1 MHVIIVVMALAAIIF
16 AQRITNGVI
25 RRWYGVNDAL
35 FHKRLQCAVHRYT
48 VKFFTASFLDIRMR
62 ESAAAMQK
70 KFKNRFSAIGNTQ
83 LVLPEYVIYLYGSIC
98 VGMHDH
104 SFNW

>member
-1 MHVIIVVMALAAIIF
+1 MHVVIVVMSFTAIIF
-16 AQRITNGVI
+16 AECITDGVI
-25 RRWYGVNDAL
+25 RGWYRVNDAF
-35 FHKRLQCAVHRYT
+35 FHKGLQCAVHRYT
-48 VKFFTASFLDIRMR
+48 VKFFTASFFNIRMR
-62 ESAAAMQK
+62 EGAAAVQK
-70 KFKNRFSAIGNTQ
+70 KFKDRFSAIGNTQ